1 MSAKNIPPSDL
12 PYDML
17 DTPLSSGGYPPCSLL
32 HLQRTEGTFAA
43 IISTN
48 ESHTPMDIGDKVNS
62 SILNYRMICD
72 TVGVRFLKGLCSGST
87 RHGTRHEPS
96 KRYFVYYQPVSA
108 MAIIVATLQPGNDV
122 SSVFS
127 VLSHQ
132 GWTLSVPRQFTY
144 NLKPEP
150 SEI

>member
-1 MSAKNIPPSDL
+1 MTSVEGVKVHYAVFFLSSASLARVSARNIPPSDL

-72 TVGVRFLKGLCSGST
+72 TVGVRFLKDLCSSST
-87 RHGTRHEPS
+87 RHGNINGH
-96 KRYFVYYQPVSA
+96 A
-108 MAIIVATLQPGNDV
+108 
-122 SSVFS
+122 
-127 VLSHQ
+127 
-132 GWTLSVPRQFTY
+132 PRT
-144 NLKPEP
+144 
-150 SEI
+150 